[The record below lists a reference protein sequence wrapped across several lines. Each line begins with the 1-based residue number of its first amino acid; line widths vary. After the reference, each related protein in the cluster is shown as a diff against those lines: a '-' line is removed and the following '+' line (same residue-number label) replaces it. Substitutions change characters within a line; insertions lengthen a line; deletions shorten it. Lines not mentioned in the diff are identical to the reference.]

1 MAVSLKH
8 AFTSNVADSGD
19 ATLVQP
25 SNWNA
30 EHNLTA
36 AANTLLGAITTGNV
50 IEITCTSAGRDL
62 LDDANASAQRTTLG
76 LGSIST
82 QNANSVSITGG
93 TIVSNA
99 SGVSIF
105 DSDGS
110 NTLTFA
116 VGSNLTSNTTLTLT
130 TGATAN
136 RTLDISASNVTI
148 STAGAALIDDA
159 DAATQR
165 TTLGLGTSDRPSFA
179 GLDANGYV
187 TGNITAVA
195 ALDINCTLGNYF
207 TKTINANST
216 FTFSNAP
223 SSKSYSFT
231 LELTQTSGAVTWP
244 TAVKWPGGVT
254 PSLTTGFTHLFMFVT
269 DDAGTTWRGASLTN
283 YTS

>member
-8 AFTSNVADSGD
+8 AFTSNVSDSGD

-36 AANTLLGAITTGNV
+36 AANTLLGAVTTGNV
-50 IEITCTSAGRDL
+50 VEITCTSAGRAL
-62 LDDANASAQRTTLG
+62 L
-76 LGSIST
+76 
-82 QNANSVSITGG
+82 
-93 TIVSNA
+93 
-99 SGVSIF
+99 
-105 DSDGS
+105 
-110 NTLTFA
+110 
-116 VGSNLTSNTTLTLT
+116 
-130 TGATAN
+130 
-136 RTLDISASNVTI
+136 
-148 STAGAALIDDA
+148 DDA

-187 TGNITAVA
+187 TGNVTAVA

-223 SSKSYSFT
+223 SAKSYSFT